1 MIDEAVEAGA
11 NAIVFSA
18 IDRYE
23 TKKHLEDAV
32 RKGVKLILID
42 SGADTEMAESF
53 IGTDNYAAGKMVC
66 EAVLDGMGT
75 EKPLKVGLVN
85 YDENTE
91 NGSSREEGFRD
102 RAADAANI
110 EIVASVHVASDADI
124 AKLAAVSM
132 MREHPDINVIVGFNE
147 WMTLGVGY
155 AMRELGTAAGVYAVG
170 FDSNV
175 VSVGMLE
182 TGEMDALIVQNPF
195 AMGYLGVASACDA
208 IAGKTLD
215 KNVDTATTVVT
226 KSNMYDPDIQRILY
240 RFK

>member
-1 MIDEAVEAGA
+1 
-11 NAIVFSA
+11 
-18 IDRYE
+18 
-23 TKKHLEDAV
+23 
-32 RKGVKLILID
+32 
-42 SGADTEMAESF
+42 
-53 IGTDNYAAGKMVC
+53 
-66 EAVLDGMGT
+66 
-75 EKPLKVGLVN
+75 
-85 YDENTE
+85 
-91 NGSSREEGFRD
+91 
-102 RAADAANI
+102 
-110 EIVASVHVASDADI
+110 
-124 AKLAAVSM
+124 M